1 MALADTPIDFSEEIS
16 QTWRTLKNNKMSKQ
30 GDTENVGKLIK
41 ENQPRLRTFIEQ
53 RVPNKEDAE
62 DILQDVFYQLVKTLE
77 NTTNPIGQVTAWLY
91 HVARN
96 MIINKGK
103 KKHEEELPVIYE
115 EDEDDEE
122 DFLEN
127 LSETLFNSDHQ
138 TPETEYLRS
147 LFWQELETTLTEL
160 PTEQRKAFE
169 LTEMEGLSVKEAAQQ
184 EKVPV
189 NTLLSRKH
197 YAITLLRTRLEN
209 LYNDIIDF

>member
-147 LFWQELETTLTEL
+147 LF
-160 PTEQRKAFE
+160 
-169 LTEMEGLSVKEAAQQ
+169 
-184 EKVPV
+184 
-189 NTLLSRKH
+189 
-197 YAITLLRTRLEN
+197 
-209 LYNDIIDF
+209 